1 MLENEKAHAKI
12 FYWQIFLAISD
23 AGTKLRWKS
32 IPPVIFKVKEHEFS
46 IYGIGEQ
53 ALLIWK

>member
-23 AGTKLRWKS
+23 AGTKLR
-32 IPPVIFKVKEHEFS
+32 
-46 IYGIGEQ
+46 
-53 ALLIWK
+53 